1 MEEETRD
8 EMLTT
13 DETPAVAVE
22 SAPPAEP
29 TSRELAELEA
39 YNRHAEALRIELLE
53 IREKYGVESGEIQPD
68 PLKEIRAEMEQMRN
82 GFAEVKSMF
91 EELRNAGNASPQIQQ
106 QPQQAYFYP
115 QAQQP
120 PIMPYYQTPNIM
132 PIVPAVPTFNIK

>member
-1 MEEETRD
+1 MD
-8 EMLTT
+8 DLTKEPQT
-13 DETPAVAVE
+13 
-22 SAPPAEP
+22 AEP
-29 TSRELAELEA
+29 EEMPSATTEEQKPEATSRELAELDA
-39 YNRHAEALRIELLE
+39 YIRHSEALRIELAE
-53 IREKYGVESGEIQPD
+53 IREKYGVESGEVQPD